1 MRRRDISDSSQLS
14 SLQPPPAAGNLDA
27 LNSSSSSRRS
37 VDRRR
42 ISETKNFISEEAAQ
56 PSSSSSSQ
64 APWSLRTRQPVMMAA
79 ESVNDRAVSS
89 TQSDGHLSDSFGIT
103 NTRATRSTRL
113 SSSTTSS
120 HQVPLLSQS
129 QSQSQSSSSSS
140 SHRSNNNANHSSGSS
155 SNSNSNS
162 NSRNASVLAEVTD
175 DHQRSSSRRLD
186 PGVKREMLKV
196 ISYADEIDAEK
207 NIFAEPVRLANAP
220 NYFEVVQNP
229 IDRSTIRWVHHHH
242 RLFPFT
248 NTECSSPQ
256 G

>member
-1 MRRRDISDSSQLS
+1 
-14 SLQPPPAAGNLDA
+14 
-27 LNSSSSSRRS
+27 
-37 VDRRR
+37 
-42 ISETKNFISEEAAQ
+42 
-56 PSSSSSSQ
+56 
-64 APWSLRTRQPVMMAA
+64 MMAA

-89 TQSDGHLSDSFGIT
+89 TQSDGHLPDSFGIT

-120 HQVPLLSQS
+120 HQVPLPSRS

-155 SNSNSNS
+155 SNSNS

-220 NYFEVVQNP
+220 NYFEVVQYP

-242 RLFPFT
+242 RLFPFA
-248 NTECSSPQ
+248 NTEYSSPQ